1 MRAFNFWSASIL
13 ATTLVLS
20 GCHDRDDRV
29 KAVAPTILGP
39 SSPISSGVVGNAFAP
54 VALNVSGTE
63 PLTWSVSAGSLPPGL
78 MLNANTGIYS
88 GTPTTAGSYSFTIS
102 ATNSAGSGS
111 RAYVQQ
117 ILAIPAITTP
127 PTLANITG
135 GNPAA
140 SVTFTADGSAPI
152 TWSVASGTLPPGM
165 AIDAATGVYS
175 GTPTAAGLFTFTI
188 AASNAAGS
196 DSSTFAQRVTAPA
209 VNASALING
218 NSIAAFAT
226 SFPAGLETP
235 VAVTG
240 LNAGD
245 SLVSID
251 RRPQNG
257 FLYGLGFNAT
267 ASTVQ
272 LYSVSATTGVAT
284 AVGSTGIFRGADG
297 VTAVPLGNGA
307 GTTFGMDFNP
317 TVDRVRVVNSA
328 GQNFRINPNTG
339 AFVDGNAMVT
349 DINMDGGINGAT
361 TTLSETAYANSV
373 QNATLTTQYTIDAAS
388 DAVCIQNP
396 PNAGTQTLCQTLS
409 SAVDSIGGFD
419 IASTVTVAAANMP
432 VTTGS
437 ATAVLR
443 LAGQTADTLADIDL
457 STGRVTAL
465 GPIGGGMIGGVAI
478 QQTAATP
485 LIGLSADG
493 AQLIRFSSNAP
504 GTTSSVT
511 ITGIVGTDRLVGIDY
526 RPQTGQLYGLG
537 VDDATHRAS
546 LYLLDPQTG
555 AASLVGTA
563 GQIAFVDAAGSAADL
578 PPAASGYGVDFN
590 PTVDRIRVTTATGA
604 NFRVNPNTGAP
615 VDGNLNNA
623 AAPPAGTNMDGAIN
637 GLPAGSTGVAG
648 AAYTNSFGQPLM
660 GGVTTQYVI
669 DANSDRLYVQNPP
682 NSGAVTFGIAITQ
695 GGVPLDFSDAGGF
708 DIPSQVRAFASGTPV
723 DSGSAFAAL
732 TVGGTQR
739 LYSIDLVTGA
749 ASDLGPLAVML
760 SGLAAGQT
768 AVR

>member
-1 MRAFNFWSASIL
+1 MRASNIWSASIL
-13 ATTLVLS
+13 ATTLLLS
-20 GCHDRDDRV
+20 ACHDSDDGV
-29 KAVAPTILGP
+29 TAVAPTILGP
-39 SSPISSGVVGNAFAP
+39 SSPIANGVAGNAFAP

-78 MLNANTGIYS
+78 ILNANTGIYS
-88 GTPTTAGSYSFTIS
+88 GTPTTAGSYAFTIS
-102 ATNSAGSGS
+102 VTNSAGSGS

-117 ILAIPAITTP
+117 ILAIPAISTP
-127 PTLANITG
+127 PTLASIVG
-135 GNPAA
+135 GNPTGT
-140 SVTFTADGSAPI
+140 VTFTADGSAPI
-152 TWSVASGTLPPGM
+152 TWSVASGSLPPGM

-175 GTPTAAGLFTFTI
+175 GTPTAAGLFTFTV

-209 VNASALING
+209 VNASALIDG

-245 SLVSID
+245 ALVSID

-257 FLYGLGFNAT
+257 FLYGLGFNAS

-272 LYSVSATTGVAT
+272 LYSVSATTGVVT
-284 AVGSTGIFRGADG
+284 AIGSTGIFRGADG
-297 VTAVPLGNGA
+297 VTAVPLGN
-307 GTTFGMDFNP
+307 
-317 TVDRVRVVNSA
+317 RVRVVNSA

-339 AFVDGNAMVT
+339 AFVDGNATVT
-349 DINMDGGINGAT
+349 DINMDGAINGAT
-361 TTLSETAYANSV
+361 TTLSEAAYANSV

-396 PNAGTQTLCQTLS
+396 PNAGTQTLCQPLS

-457 STGRVTAL
+457 ISGRVTTL
-465 GPIGGGMIGGVAI
+465 GQIGGGMISGVAI

-504 GTTSSVT
+504 AATSSVT
-511 ITGIVGTDRLVGIDY
+511 ITGIAGTDRLVGIDY

-537 VDDATHRAS
+537 LDDATHRGS
-546 LYLLDPQTG
+546 LYLLDPQSG

-563 GQIAFVDAAGSAADL
+563 GQIAFLDAAGNAADL
-578 PPAASGYGVDFN
+578 PPAASGYGFDFN

-669 DANSDRLYVQNPP
+669 DAGSDRLYVQNPP

-695 GGVPLDFSDAGGF
+695 GGVPLDFSDASGF